1 MKTSTFRS
9 VLLGIVTA
17 AIVLVAPTAMAMKL
31 QRQNLAQL
39 IAGSESILS
48 GTVKTVTDGI
58 DDSGVPYTEVTIAV
72 HSVAKGKAKVEAE
85 KDYTFRQFGLLTP
98 RTMANGHKLLAVSPD
113 GFPRWREGETVVAFM
128 YKPASRTGL
137 QTTAG
142 MGQGKFSLVNGHLVN
157 EFDNAGLFDG
167 MEIDSDVLSSAEQNM
182 IMNPGAV
189 DAQVFMGLVS
199 RAVTEGWITTGEMR

>member
-9 VLLGIVTA
+9 VLLGLVTA
-17 AIVLVAPTAMAMKL
+17 AIVCIAPAAMAMKL
-31 QRQNLAQL
+31 QRQNLTQL

-48 GTVKTVTDGI
+48 GTVKSVIDGI
-58 DDSGVPYTEVTIAV
+58 DDAGVPYTEVTITV
-72 HSVAKGKAKVEAE
+72 HSVAKGKVEE
-85 KDYTFRQFGLLTP
+85 KKDYTFRQFGLLAP
-98 RTMANGHKLLAVSPD
+98 RTMPNGHKLLAVSPE

-142 MGQGKFSLVNGHLVN
+142 MGQGKFSLVNGHLIN

-167 MEIDSDVLSSAEQNM
+167 VEIDSSLLSPAEQNM
-182 IMNPGAV
+182 ITSPGTV

-199 RAVTEGWITTGEMR
+199 RAVTGGWLTTGEMR